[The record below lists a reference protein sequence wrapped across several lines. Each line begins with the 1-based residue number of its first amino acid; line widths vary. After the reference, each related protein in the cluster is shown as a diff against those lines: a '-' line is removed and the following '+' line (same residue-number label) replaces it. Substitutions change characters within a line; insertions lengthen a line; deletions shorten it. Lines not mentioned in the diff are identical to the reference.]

1 MHCPCPVQPPRKSI
15 AKLAVR
21 LIALLAA
28 TTLHLAQAAT
38 DCINQPAD
46 EANSAATFTWTTD
59 PEAQAAPQATY
70 KIAIWGDSLTSA
82 RNFLDAALKTSGI
95 DKTTPSS
102 IQAGIKVPGLSLPLK
117 HACASPGW
125 KTAYAYKEKGS
136 TPAFAEGML
145 SMESSTPGDV
155 IHMDFRHPQAGTRVT
170 QLDIQ
175 YDKPA
180 PDSSLLL
187 GVAVD
192 GGEEQLIPLSRTAA
206 SVLHVVPE
214 APMSTIAVRL
224 VSGQIR
230 IHAFRPRYEDTA
242 RVVLD
247 TFSVPGAQLRGWNYV
262 DERLV
267 TGMPQYDLILIQY
280 GTNEGAGPAFDA
292 AAYAAGL
299 RATLARL
306 RRFQPRAR
314 CIVIG
319 PPDRGVVNAQAGGPM
334 KYAEIHHRI
343 AMAQQRAAAA
353 SRCGFWDWQ
362 GETGGPGTAV
372 RWTRTDPPLM
382 QPDLTHMTAR
392 GYETSGRLFAR
403 SFPFKIPQR

>member
-1 MHCPCPVQPPRKSI
+1 MHSPCPVQRPSKSI
-15 AKLAVR
+15 AKHATR

-28 TTLHLAQAAT
+28 TTLGLAQAAPTT
-38 DCINQPAD
+38 DCTNQPAD
-46 EANSAATFTWTTD
+46 KATSAATFTWTTD
-59 PEAQAAPQATY
+59 PEVQAAPRATY

-82 RNFLDAALKTSGI
+82 RNFIDAALKTAGI
-95 DKTTPSS
+95 EKTTPSS
-102 IQAGIKVPGLSLPLK
+102 IQAGLKVPGLSLPVK
-117 HACASPGW
+117 HACATAGW
-125 KTAYAYKEKGS
+125 KTAYAYKEKGNA
-136 TPAFAEGML
+136 PAFSEGML
-145 SMESSTPGDV
+145 SMESTTPGDA
-155 IHMDFRHPQAGTRVT
+155 IELALRERVT

-175 YDKPA
+175 YDKSA
-180 PDSSLLL
+180 PDGSLLL
-187 GVAVD
+187 AVAVD
-192 GGEEQLIPLSRTAA
+192 GGPEQLIPLSRADA
-206 SVLHVVPE
+206 GVLRIVPE
-214 APMSTIAVRL
+214 APMATVTVRL
-224 VSGQIR
+224 VSGQIT
-230 IHAFRPRYEDTA
+230 IHGFRPRYEHA
-242 RVVLD
+242 ERVVLD

-267 TGMPQYDLILIQY
+267 TAMPQYDLILIQY
-280 GTNEGAGPAFDA
+280 GTNEGASPSFDA
-292 AAYAAGL
+292 AVYVAGL

-306 RRFQPRAR
+306 RSFQPRAR
-314 CIVIG
+314 CILIG

-353 SRCGFWDWQ
+353 SRCAFWDWQ

-403 SFPFKIPQR
+403 SFPFKIPHR